1 MADSDK
7 PPLFTPLMAG
17 GAALAAVFCAGLVFL
32 TSHPTFTPA
41 ATKSHPAAAGSV
53 TRSLGKGLEF
63 KIMPAKVSLRAEDA
77 RAGCASNPK
86 DSVACDYEN
95 SGAYEASGAV
105 VYSGRDIKA
114 AQPSYDQGGRP
125 IVQFQT
131 KDPQTFGTLTGK
143 NIGRILGIFFNRKFL
158 SAAAI
163 QGVIA
168 SDGVISGDFTRDYMV
183 KLADEIN
190 AEARP

>member
-7 PPLFTPLMAG
+7 PPLFTPSMAG
-17 GAALAAVFCAGLVFL
+17 VAALAAVLCAALVFV
-32 TSHPTFTPA
+32 TSRPTFTPA
-41 ATKSHPAAAGSV
+41 ATKAHPAAAVSV
-53 TRSLGKGLEF
+53 TRVLGKGLEF
-63 KIMPAKVSLRAEDA
+63 KIMPAKVSLRADGA
-77 RAGCASNPK
+77 RAACASNLK

-105 VYSGRDIKA
+105 VYSGRGIKA
-114 AQPSYDQGGRP
+114 AQASYDQSGRP

-143 NIGRILGIFFNRKFL
+143 NMGRILGIFFDRKFL
-158 SAAAI
+158 SAATI

-168 SDGVISGDFTRDYMV
+168 SDGVISGNFTHDDMV

-190 AEARP
+190 AQARP

>member
-7 PPLFTPLMAG
+7 PPLFTPAMAA
-17 GAALAAVFCAGLVFL
+17 GAALAAVLCAALVFVA
-32 TSHPTFTPA
+32 SHPTFTPT
-41 ATKSHPAAAGSV
+41 ATKSHPATAGSV
-53 TRSLGKGLEF
+53 TRSFGKGLEF
-63 KIMPAKVSLRAEDA
+63 KIMPAKVSLRAEGA
-77 RAGCASNPK
+77 RAACASNPE

-105 VYSGRDIKA
+105 VYSGSDIKA
-114 AQPSYDQGGRP
+114 AQPGYGQGGQP
-125 IVQFQT
+125 IVKFQT
-131 KDPQTFGTLTGK
+131 KDPQKFGTLTGK
-143 NIGRILGIFFNRKFL
+143 NTGRILGIFINRKFL
-158 SAAAI
+158 SAATI

-168 SDGVISGDFTRDYMV
+168 SDGEISGNFTHDYMV